1 MTKQQEKTTSHNMK
15 TTDQDQ
21 QKSIIVS
28 FIVPYHNE
36 PTDMLRNCLDSIC
49 ALTLRPYEREIIVVD
64 DGSEQS
70 PLNDLTDILDSITYI
85 RQQNSGLSVARNTG
99 LKMASGQY
107 IQFVDADDHLIATQY
122 EHCLDIVRFQ
132 KPDMVVF
139 DFTRENVKNT
149 TYNDQE
155 TVSGAEYLAHR
166 NIRGTA
172 CGYLFKKIILGS
184 LRFTPDIY
192 HEDEEFT
199 PQLMLR
205 AETVC
210 ATDAK
215 AYYYNQRQ
223 NSITTETS
231 IRQRLKR
238 LNDKKGIIMRL
249 HQLTDQM
256 TPLNRQ
262 ALQRRV
268 AQLTMDYIYDI
279 IVETKSKKYMR
290 HRLEELRRHG
300 LFPLPDRNYTKK
312 YKWFRHM
319 INSRTGQQ
327 VLLHLLPLLKKER

>member
-1 MTKQQEKTTSHNMK
+1 MR
-15 TTDQDQ
+15 TTDQNQ
-21 QKSIIVS
+21 QNSIMVS
-28 FIVPYHNE
+28 FVVPYHNE
-36 PTDMLRNCLDSIC
+36 PTDMLRKCLDSIC
-49 ALTLRPYEREIIVVD
+49 ALTLRPFEREIIVVD

-70 PLNDLTDILDSITYI
+70 PLNELADILDDIIYI
-85 RQQNSGLSVARNTG
+85 RQKNGGLSAARNTG

-107 IQFVDADDHLIATQY
+107 IQFVDADDHLITSQY
-122 EHCLDIVRFQ
+122 EHCLDIARFQ
-132 KPDMVVF
+132 KPDMVLF
-139 DFTRENVKNT
+139 DFTREDVKNT
-149 TYNDQE
+149 TYNDQKI
-155 TVSGAEYLAHR
+155 VSGTEYMTHQ
-166 NIRGTA
+166 NIRGMA
-172 CGYLFKKIILGS
+172 CGYLFKRIILGS
-184 LRFTPDIY
+184 LRFTPGIY

-215 AYYYNQRQ
+215 AYCYSQRQ
-223 NSITTETS
+223 NSITTATN

-238 LNDKKGIIMRL
+238 LNDKQGIIMRL
-249 HQLTDQM
+249 HQMTDQM

-268 AQLTMDYIYDI
+268 AQLTMDYIYDV
-279 IVETKSKKYMR
+279 IVETRSRKYMK
-290 HRLEELRRHG
+290 HRLEELGRHG